1 MLLPSS
7 SLQGGQ
13 YMTSLNIQEDY
24 VIDEDKAYMRR
35 KKSTKKKK
43 GAQKAVCEEDK
54 SLLPQ
59 DDDDEESYYYE
70 YYDEG
75 EEELGFDDVV
85 ERKNSFSN
93 NGVHAVPERNTGAD
107 LSKIATKIRVKKKR
121 TRSLK

>member
-1 MLLPSS
+1 MLPSS
-7 SLQGGQ
+7 SIQGGQ
-13 YMTSLNIQEDY
+13 YLTSLNIQEDY
-24 VIDEDKAYMRR
+24 VIDEDKAYLRR
-35 KKSTKKKK
+35 KKSTKKRK

-59 DDDDEESYYYE
+59 DEDEESYYYE

-93 NGVHAVPERNTGAD
+93 NEVHQVPKRNTGAD
-107 LSKIATKIRVKKKR
+107 LAKIASNMRLKKKR